1 MMEISP
7 RLCRSVLDKS
17 DILYYYKYNMFEC
30 RQTNTENVSVDS
42 VMEINVI
49 RRSKYGFILDRDY
62 NHRWP

>member
-1 MMEISP
+1 MEISP
-7 RLCRSVLDKS
+7 RLCRSVFDKS

-30 RQTNTENVSVDS
+30 CQTNTKNVSVDS

-49 RRSKYGFILDRDY
+49 RRPKYGFILDRDY